1 MGGLSKKGIAMK
13 RRENA
18 TGITRRKWE
27 CSSVLN
33 ELFHVH
39 SSMRL
44 ESLMAHAGSQ
54 ATDLARGLCRRLR

>member
-1 MGGLSKKGIAMK
+1 MK